1 MSDRTPATP
10 SDFRVTAKLAVS
22 RRGSISAARLIDAFR
37 VDPLA
42 RRPRI

>member
-1 MSDRTPATP
+1 MPDRNPAATEP
-10 SDFRVTAKLAVS
+10 FRVTAKLAVS
-22 RRGSISAARLIDAFR
+22 PRGSISAARLLDVFR

>member
-1 MSDRTPATP
+1 MPDRTPAKP
-10 SDFRVTAKLAVS
+10 AFRVTAKLAVS
-22 RRGSISAARLIDAFR
+22 PRGAISAARLFDAFR

>member
-1 MSDRTPATP
+1 MSHPTHASTP
-10 SDFRVTAKLAVS
+10 FRVTAKLAVAP
-22 RRGSISAARLIDAFR
+22 RGSISAARLLDAFR

>member
-1 MSDRTPATP
+1 MPDRTPVQPA
-10 SDFRVTAKLAVS
+10 FRVTAKLAVS
-22 RRGSISAARLIDAFR
+22 PRGSISAARLLDIFR

>member
-1 MSDRTPATP
+1 MPARTPA
-10 SDFRVTAKLAVS
+10 DQFRITAKLAVAP
-22 RRGSISAARLIDAFR
+22 RGTLSAARIVAAFR